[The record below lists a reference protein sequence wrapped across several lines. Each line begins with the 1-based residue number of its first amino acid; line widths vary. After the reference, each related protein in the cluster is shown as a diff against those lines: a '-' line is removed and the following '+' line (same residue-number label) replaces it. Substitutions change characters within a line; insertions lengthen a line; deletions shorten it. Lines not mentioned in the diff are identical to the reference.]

1 MLSVALGMLLWI
13 AYGLPGL
20 LHLTRHIIDFCQSF
34 LVRCVEYYDILK
46 LVILWSGIALLA
58 GGLAYGI
65 ARAAISLI
73 KARRVLK
80 KLPLADRGL
89 SVVLINDL
97 KSRIAFT
104 HGLVRPR
111 IYISMGL
118 LNSLDRGEIK
128 SVFLHELHHKRR
140 LDPLRFFLL
149 NFIRDSFFY
158 IPAIGHLVVHL
169 HVKKE
174 HEADDAA
181 ASSMREPLS
190 LASALIKV
198 AAFNREMA
206 AAPAAFTGVGGSGSV
221 TGRVRRLVEGSDEK
235 HVFPSARTFAI
246 SVLTASFLALSLA
259 WPLYAAFPGAE
270 ECSTSHCTGHQ
281 DKLGADCKVHCKS
294 SQHKHKD

>member
-1 MLSVALGMLLWI
+1 MLSVALGTLLWI

-20 LHLTRHIIDFCQSF
+20 VHLTHHIIDFCQSF
-34 LVRCVEYYDILK
+34 FVRCVEYYDILK
-46 LVILWSGIALLA
+46 LVILWSGIALFA
-58 GGLAYGI
+58 GGLAYGV

-73 KARRVLK
+73 KARRVIK

-111 IYISMGL
+111 IYISKGL

-158 IPAIGHLVVHL
+158 LPAVKHLIVL
-169 HVKKE
+169 ALARKE

-198 AAFNREMA
+198 AAFNREL

-221 TGRVRRLVEGSDEK
+221 TGRVRRLVEGTDEK
-235 HVFPSARTFAI
+235 HLLPSARTFAI
-246 SVLTASFLALSLA
+246 SVLTASFLVLSLA
-259 WPLYAAFPGAE
+259 WPLNATFPGAQ
-270 ECSTSHCTGHQ
+270 ECSTSHCTDH
-281 DKLGADCKVHCKS
+281 
-294 SQHKHKD
+294 